1 MITESKS
8 IPQIKLN
15 IFNFLNEFTGNNRIN
30 FLAEQEAKYGNIFAI
45 NIPRRQIIIT
55 TNPDNVKHIVVDN
68 NKNYTKSFAYDAIRV
83 FLGNGLL
90 TSEGEFWKKQRRLAQ
105 PAFHKQKLN
114 LMFQNMLQQTQKSVN
129 ILEQYADSNQS
140 INLTKILYDLT
151 LNIVNNTLF
160 YNEIESTTDMIYHYV
175 SQGNEF
181 ISDRI
186 DNPLRL
192 PDWLPTPVN
201 LREKRALKSMNALF
215 YDIINRR
222 RTQKAQHED
231 LLSMYMDA
239 IDEETGEGMSNQ
251 QLKDE
256 ILTIFVAGHETTQVA
271 LAWIFYLLS
280 QNPDKAKILQ
290 EEIDKADI
298 INNPM
303 EIMHLSYL
311 KMVIQEAMRIYPP
324 AWIFGRKT
332 IEEDELSGFE
342 IGKKVNVVMPI
353 ILIHRNKNHWNNPM
367 QFIPERFEDGK
378 SKERHKYT
386 YMPFGGGPRL
396 CIGNN
401 FALQEMQIVLAL
413 FLKYFRFDIDKTF
426 QPEMEP
432 MVTLRMKNA
441 LYAKVYKR

>member
-1 MITESKS
+1 MITKSKS
-8 IPQIKLN
+8 IPEIKLN
-15 IFNFLNEFTGNNRIN
+15 IFNFLKEFTGNNRID
-30 FLAEQEAKYGNIFAI
+30 FLATQEAKYGDIFSI
-45 NIPRRQIIIT
+45 SIPRRQIIIT

-68 NKNYTKSFAYDAIRV
+68 NKNYTKSFAYDAIKI

-114 LMFQNMLQQTQKSVN
+114 LMFQNMLVQTQKSVE
-129 ILEQYADSNQS
+129 IIAQYANSNQS

-192 PDWLPTPVN
+192 PDWLPTPLN
-201 LREKRALKSMNALF
+201 LREKSALKSMNALF
-215 YDIINRR
+215 YDIIDRR
-222 RTQKAQHED
+222 RQQKAQHED

-239 IDEETGEGMSNQ
+239 IDEESGEGMSNQ

-280 QNPDKAKILQ
+280 QNPEKAAILQ
-290 EEIDKADI
+290 REIDQADI
-298 INNPM
+298 LDNPM
-303 EIMHLSYL
+303 EIMQLSYL

-332 IEEDELSGFE
+332 IEQDVLSGYE

-353 ILIHRNKNHWNNPM
+353 ILIHRNQFNWTNPM
-367 QFIPERFEDGK
+367 QFEPERFEEDK
-378 SKERHKYT
+378 PKDRHKYT

-401 FALQEMQIVLAL
+401 FALQEMQVVLAL
-413 FLKYFRFDIDKTF
+413 FLKNFRFDIDHNF

-432 MVTLRMKNA
+432 MVTLRMKNP